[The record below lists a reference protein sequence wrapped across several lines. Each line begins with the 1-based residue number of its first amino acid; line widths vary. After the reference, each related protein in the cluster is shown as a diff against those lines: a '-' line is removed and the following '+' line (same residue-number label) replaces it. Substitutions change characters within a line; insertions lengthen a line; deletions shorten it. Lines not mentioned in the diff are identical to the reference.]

1 MPFTFR
7 QADVADATLVATLI
21 AALLQELVPGYLPD
35 LTGLTATSAKV
46 LTMETVTGHI
56 AYREAEPVALMM
68 LNECAAI
75 YAGGAFG
82 EVTELYVR
90 PDLRSQGLAALL
102 IGHAIK
108 IGREKGW
115 ARLEVGAPNQPDW
128 ARTLQF
134 YRREGFTEVGP
145 RLKRS
150 I

>member
-1 MPFTFR
+1 MHFTFR
-7 QADVADATLVATLI
+7 QADVTDATLVAPMI
-21 AALLQELVPGYLPD
+21 AALLQELAPGYQPD

-46 LTMETVTGHI
+46 LMMEAVTGLI
-56 AYREAEPVALMM
+56 AYCDSDPVALMM

-102 IGHAIK
+102 IGQALK

-134 YRREGFTEVGP
+134 YLREGFTEIGP